1 MAGVISGRTK
11 RLAVVCAAAALL
23 GLVFVGLLSQP
34 AGAAFPGHNGRI
46 AFDSVGHDP
55 ETEIVKAKASG
66 SRQRQLTHN
75 EISDCCPSFSANG
88 KRITFH
94 GFPGNDS
101 EIFTMKA
108 NGQRQRQ
115 LTHNSVNDR
124 DPAFSP
130 NGKRIVFDVNETSI
144 HRMRADGSHIQPVTH
159 SGPSVASADPDWQP
173 LPRHHHH

>member
-1 MAGVISGRTK
+1 MVGVISSRAK

-23 GLVFVGLLSQP
+23 GLVFVGSLSQP

-46 AFDSVGHDP
+46 AFDRVGHDP
-55 ETEIVKAKASG
+55 DSEIFTAKASG
-66 SRQRQLTHN
+66 SH
-75 EISDCCPSFSANG
+75 
-88 KRITFH
+88 
-94 GFPGNDS
+94 
-101 EIFTMKA
+101 
-108 NGQRQRQ
+108 QRQ

-130 NGKRIVFDVNETSI
+130 NGRQIVFDVNETSI

-173 LPRHHHH
+173 LPRHHDH